1 MFYIFHSLVL
11 INDMYSIQVYSYS
24 KDGNWTVYDN
34 EMLLDNG
41 VRWVIII
48 TDDENEDEEDI
59 HNQENH
65 ST

>member
-1 MFYIFHSLVL
+1 M
-11 INDMYSIQVYSYS
+11 YSYS

-48 TDDENEDEEDI
+48 TDDENVDEEDI
-59 HNQENH
+59 HTQENH

>member
-1 MFYIFHSLVL
+1 M
-11 INDMYSIQVYSYS
+11 YSYS

-65 ST
+65 STWKFEIYFFLIIFLLYE

>member
-59 HNQENH
+59 HTQENH